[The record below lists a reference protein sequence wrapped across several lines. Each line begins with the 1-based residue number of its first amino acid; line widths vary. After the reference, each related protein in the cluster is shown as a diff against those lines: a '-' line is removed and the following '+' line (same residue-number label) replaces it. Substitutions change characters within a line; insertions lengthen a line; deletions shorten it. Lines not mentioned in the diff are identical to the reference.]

1 METVNG
7 LRAPP
12 AALPWGNQ
20 DQVHPHHLF
29 HPRPFRTLADVGF
42 ATAGWVDRYDNRRL
56 HGSLG
61 ILAPVEFKTL
71 RYEVLTREPAPTKQ
85 RENPGR
91 FRALAGHRLT
101 ARRRTTGC
109 WTQDTLSVL
118 VGSPDSV
125 HRWTESGEPFG
136 VSSTGPRARR
146 AHSGRATE
154 SDGDGGCGQLSRSAS
169 GNRSAWAASSSSVIS
184 RAFSSVSSA
193 AVNGSSA
200 TAWWTFSTSPSSA
213 ARTARVCTFTLVR
226 FSAASCGG
234 RSPIAVG
241 WTPRASTRQ
250 GTSTQVSS
258 GRFVM
263 RAPLLGTL
271 PCTTLGVPVTIEFTM
286 LAPYSTLGASS
297 VLSLSSWA
305 SMSPW

>member
-29 HPRPFRTLADVGF
+29 HPRPFRTLADVEF

-61 ILAPVEFKTL
+61 ILAPVEFETL

-118 VGSPDSV
+118 VGSHDYV
-125 HRWTESGEPFG
+125 HRWTESG
-136 VSSTGPRARR
+136 
-146 AHSGRATE
+146 
-154 SDGDGGCGQLSRSAS
+154 SRSACRAPGRGHAARTAAERQRVIAAVRCDQPSRNAS
-169 GNRSAWAASSSSVIS
+169 GSRSAWAASSSSVIA
-184 RAFSSVSSA
+184 RASSSVSSA

-213 ARTARVCTFTLVR
+213 ARTARVCTLTLVR
-226 FSAASCGG
+226 FAAASCGG

-241 WTPRASTRQ
+241 CTPRASTRQ
-250 GTSTQVSS
+250 GTSTQASS
-258 GRFVM
+258 GRFVIS
-263 RAPLLGTL
+263 APPFGTL
-271 PCTTLGVPVTIEFTM
+271 PWMTLGVPVTIEFTIC
-286 LAPYSTLGASS
+286 APYSTL
-297 VLSLSSWA
+297 
-305 SMSPW
+305 